1 MQTLEKTEPKLQELK
16 TRLTEINDIESAA
29 SLLYWDQATY
39 MPSGGAAARGRQ
51 MATLRH
57 VAHTKFTDPAI
68 GQLLEDL
75 RSYEAS
81 LPYDSDEA
89 SLIRVTRLDYERA
102 VQIPAS
108 FTAKFSH
115 HSAEAYEAWAKARPA
130 NDFAAVQPYLEK
142 TLDMSRELANFF
154 PGYEHIADP
163 LIAEADY
170 GMKATSVRSLF
181 AELRQQLVPIVE
193 AIASQPIELD
203 ASVLHQ
209 TFPEAEQI
217 AFSLKVIEQL
227 GYDFQRGRQDKTLH
241 PFMTKFSTSDVR
253 ITTRVREND
262 LNEGL
267 FSTIHEMGHALYEQ
281 GINREFEATPL
292 AGGTSSGVHESQS
305 RLWEN
310 FVGRSR
316 NFWQFLYPQLQAVFP
331 TQLGNVSLETFYR
344 AINKVSR
351 SLIRTD
357 ADEVTYNLHVMIR
370 FDLELQ
376 LLEGSLAVRD
386 LPEAWNERYRSD
398 LGIVPPND
406 SNGVLQDVHWY
417 GGMIGGMFQ
426 GYTLGNLM
434 SAQFFE
440 AALKANPEIPTQ
452 IEKGNFNTLHDWLK
466 QNIYQHGRKYTA
478 ALVVERA
485 TASPLSID
493 PFIRYIRGKYG
504 ELYAL

>member
-1 MQTLEKTEPKLQELK
+1 MQTLEKTDPVQELK
-16 TRLTEINDIESAA
+16 TRLAEINDIESAA

-57 VAHTKFTDPAI
+57 LAHTKFIDPAI

-81 LPYDSDEA
+81 LDYDSDEA
-89 SLIRVTRLDYERA
+89 SLIRITRHDYERA
-102 VQIPAS
+102 VKIPAD
-108 FTAKFSH
+108 FTARFSQ
-115 HSAEAYEAWAKARPA
+115 HSAASYEAWAKARAA
-130 NDFAAVQPYLEK
+130 NDFARVAPYLEK
-142 TLDMSRELANFF
+142 TLDLSRELANFF

-163 LIAEADY
+163 LIEEADY
-170 GMKATSVRSLF
+170 GMKAESVRSLF
-181 AELRQQLVPIVE
+181 ARLRQELVPIVE
-193 AIASQPIELD
+193 AIASLPLAD
-203 ASVLHQ
+203 ASCLHQ
-209 TFPEAEQI
+209 HFPEAEQI

-241 PFMTKFSTSDVR
+241 PFMTKFSTGDVR

-267 FSTIHEMGHALYEQ
+267 FSTVHETGHALYEQ
-281 GINREFEATPL
+281 GINRGYEALPL

-316 NFWQFLYPQLQAVFP
+316 NFWKFFYPQLQTVFP
-331 TQLGNVSLETFYR
+331 QQLRQVSLETFYR
-344 AINKVSR
+344 AINKVER

-376 LLEGSLAVRD
+376 LLEGKLAVRD
-386 LPEAWNERYRSD
+386 LPEAWNERYKSD
-398 LGIVPPND
+398 LGIMPPSY

-440 AALKANPEIPTQ
+440 AALQANPEIPDQ
-452 IEKGNFNTLHDWLK
+452 IARGDFGTLRTWLT

-478 ALVVERA
+478 AELIERV
-485 TASPLSID
+485 TGNPLKID
-493 PFIRYIRGKYG
+493 PFIGYVKRKFG
-504 ELYAL
+504 ELYEL